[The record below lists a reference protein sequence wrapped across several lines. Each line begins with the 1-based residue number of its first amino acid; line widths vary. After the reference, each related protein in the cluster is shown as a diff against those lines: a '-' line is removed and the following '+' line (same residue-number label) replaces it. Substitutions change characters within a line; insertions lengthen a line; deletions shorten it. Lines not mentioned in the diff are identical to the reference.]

1 MIFVALSIKITS
13 KGPII
18 FWSDR
23 VGQDRKIFQMP
34 KYRTMQENAP
44 LLPTHE
50 LVHYNEF
57 LTPIG
62 KFLRKTSLDET
73 PQLFSILLGHMS
85 FVGPRP
91 ALFSQ
96 NDLIELRDKNG
107 IFSIKPGLTGLAQIN
122 GRDNLSIEQKVYYDT
137 LYLSQMT
144 LFNDIKIIFATFLKV
159 ILGKNI
165 TH

>member
-1 MIFVALSIKITS
+1 
-13 KGPII
+13 
-18 FWSDR
+18 
-23 VGQDRKIFQMP
+23 
-34 KYRTMQENAP
+34 
-44 LLPTHE
+44 
-50 LVHYNEF
+50 
-57 LTPIG
+57 
-62 KFLRKTSLDET
+62 
-73 PQLFSILLGHMS
+73 LGHMS

-122 GRDNLSIEQKVYYDT
+122 GRDNLSIEQKVHYDT
-137 LYLSQMT
+137 LYLSRMT
-144 LFNDIKIIFATFLKV
+144 FFNDIKIIFATFLKV